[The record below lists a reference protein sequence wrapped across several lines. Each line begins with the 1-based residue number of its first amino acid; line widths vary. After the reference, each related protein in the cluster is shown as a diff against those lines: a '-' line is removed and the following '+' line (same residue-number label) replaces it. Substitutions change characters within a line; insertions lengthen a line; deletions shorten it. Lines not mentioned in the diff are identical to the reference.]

1 MRESK
6 NILLL
11 HICKQSK
18 SIRMLMHERFKQQ
31 SVLHNMPFVTLMFT
45 LGEIRHYNIIS
56 ICSID
61 MITPHLSILFNTMYS
76 LYSDYS
82 YKIYILLSSLP
93 LIMFKKY
100 SWWKRGN
107 NIGLRLKTWQ
117 MYFCTYVLIS
127 PTTLSVAS
135 CTPYSII
142 SCEHSIDKIK
152 KLRSFV

>member
-1 MRESK
+1 
-6 NILLL
+6 
-11 HICKQSK
+11 
-18 SIRMLMHERFKQQ
+18 
-31 SVLHNMPFVTLMFT
+31 MFT

-61 MITPHLSILFNTMYS
+61 MITPHLNILFNTIYS

-82 YKIYILLSSLP
+82 YKIYILFSSLP
-93 LIMFKKY
+93 LIMFKKC

-135 CTPYSII
+135 CTTYSII
-142 SCEHSIDKIK
+142 SCEHVIDKIK
-152 KLRSFV
+152 KWDNMYKIIWIIHNNTPSKNRYY

>member
-1 MRESK
+1 
-6 NILLL
+6 
-11 HICKQSK
+11 
-18 SIRMLMHERFKQQ
+18 
-31 SVLHNMPFVTLMFT
+31 MFT

-61 MITPHLSILFNTMYS
+61 MIIPHLNILFNAIYS
-76 LYSDYS
+76 LCSDYS
-82 YKIYILLSSLP
+82 YKIYILFSSLP
-93 LIMFKKY
+93 LIMFKKC

-142 SCEHSIDKIK
+142 SCEHVIDKIK
-152 KLRSFV
+152 KWDNMYKIIWIIHNTPSKNRYY